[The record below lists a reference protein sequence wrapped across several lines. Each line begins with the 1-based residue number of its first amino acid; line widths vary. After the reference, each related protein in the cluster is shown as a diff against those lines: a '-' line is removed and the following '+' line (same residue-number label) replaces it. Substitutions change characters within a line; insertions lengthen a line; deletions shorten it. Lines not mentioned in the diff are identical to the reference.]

1 MASIARRARGSGPIA
16 IQAESRRGES
26 RRAESPGVDPPRGKR
41 SAEAGFTLIEML
53 ISFVLLVLAVTIA
66 AQLLVEAAQMFT
78 DVAGEQHDPMVPL
91 AVARLRNDVQGA
103 VSYQDLSPDP
113 LSCSPLVLQGGT
125 GGTVVYTLAGEEVR
139 RAVVAPDGTA
149 GATEILL
156 RQVTSWT
163 CAGHGSSPPV
173 LELDFSYRRRAVR
186 RTPLAVLPVYARSRD
201 EQKFETLFL
210 TLRGAG
216 LGSSW

>member
-1 MASIARRARGSGPIA
+1 MASVARRARSPWPIS
-16 IQAESRRGES
+16 SRARNRGL
-26 RRAESPGVDPPRGKR
+26 DPPGEQRG
-41 SAEAGFTLIEML
+41 SEAGFTLVEML

-186 RTPLAVLPVYARSRD
+186 RTPLAVLPVYARPRD
-201 EQKFETLFL
+201 EQKSETLLL